1 MASPISCLSILII
14 PLLVTSLFYDVS
26 NADRALLEKV
36 WKKSMDHDFCLS
48 VLLSDPDGLTNILYR
63 LGLVSTC
70 KSLGIIS
77 DVNTGEI
84 PNVLEGVTDPNDRSR
99 ILDCRTDIHS
109 LYGDMELAYNA
120 AGTQSYQEE
129 ATMLASGQK
138 KITECNKRFESPPKH
153 ESPISSST
161 SKITKLINI
170 SSVIVSM
177 ITSS

>member
-120 AGTQSYQEE
+120 AVALLIRVLIYEKRMGACSVD
-129 ATMLASGQK
+129 TMGPMKELGREFK
-138 KITECNKRFESPPKH
+138 ES
-153 ESPISSST
+153 
-161 SKITKLINI
+161 
-170 SSVIVSM
+170 
-177 ITSS
+177 